1 MAENT
6 NIEKN
11 VADEIKNDIQA
22 IKSDVEAL
30 EATSTPEETKKPGIM
45 DKVKSGFGKAK
56 TWTYNNRGKVAG
68 VIGTGLGL
76 VIGGL
81 VGKSMANNA
90 CDRDESYDDPG
101 YPEEDVPEEI
111 DETEEIEATETD
123 VTETEE

>member
-11 VADEIKNDIQA
+11 VAEEIKNDIQS
-22 IKSDVEAL
+22 IKNDVEAL

-81 VGKSMANNA
+81 VGKSLANNA
-90 CDRDESYDDPG
+90 DEESYDDPG

-111 DETEEIEATETD
+111 DETEEIEEATETD

>member
-1 MAENT
+1 MAE

-11 VADEIKNDIQA
+11 VAEEIKNDIKA

-30 EATSTPEETKKPGIM
+30 EATSTPEETKKPGIK

-81 VGKSMANNA
+81 VGKSLANNA
-90 CDRDESYDDPG
+90 DEESYDDPG

-111 DETEEIEATETD
+111 DETTEEEIEEATETD
-123 VTETEE
+123 TETEE

>member
-76 VIGGL
+76 VIGGI
-81 VGKSMANNA
+81 VGKSIAANA
-90 CDRDESYDDPG
+90 DEESYDPG
-101 YPEEDVPEEI
+101 YPEDDVPEEI
-111 DETEEIEATETD
+111 DETEEEIEEATETD
-123 VTETEE
+123 VTETDEE